1 MKKQYIIPK
10 MTVVSMRPVSML
22 AQSQVTVDP
31 GATPGDIRDAES
43 REFIHNANAWDEW

>member
-1 MKKQYIIPK
+1 

-22 AQSQVTVDP
+22 AQSPITNAPVDP
-31 GATPGDIRDAES
+31 GATPGDIREAES